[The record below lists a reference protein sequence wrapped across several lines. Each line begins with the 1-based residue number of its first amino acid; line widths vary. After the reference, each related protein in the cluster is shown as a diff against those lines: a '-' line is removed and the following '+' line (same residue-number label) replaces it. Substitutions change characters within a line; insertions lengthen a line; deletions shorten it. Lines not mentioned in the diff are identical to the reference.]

1 MTKPAQIRLLVVDDH
16 LVVRMGLVALLN
28 RQKDF
33 KVIGEA
39 EDGAQ
44 AVEKYREHHPDVCLM
59 DIRMPRLTGM
69 QALAAIRTEF
79 PEARVLMLTTYDGD
93 SDIHGALAAGASGY
107 LLKDVE
113 AEELVLAIRE
123 VHRGGR
129 YLPVGVAQRLAERSG
144 TPQLTPREIEVL
156 ELLAKGLSN
165 KEIAGILNFTEF
177 TAKAHVANILD
188 KLGVE
193 DRTGAVTE
201 ALQRGILHL
210 A

>member
-1 MTKPAQIRLLVVDDH
+1 MTKPTQIRLLVVDDH
-16 LVVRMGLVALLN
+16 MVVRMGLVALLN
-28 RQKDF
+28 QQKDF
-33 KVIGEA
+33 KVVSEA

-44 AVEKYREHHPDVCLM
+44 AVEKYREHRPDVCLM

-69 QALAAIRTEF
+69 QALAAIRAEF
-79 PEARVLMLTTYDGD
+79 PDARVLMLTTYDGD
-93 SDIHGALAAGASGY
+93 SDIHGALTAGASGY

-129 YLPVGVAQRLAERSG
+129 YLPADVAQRLAERSG

-165 KEIAGILNFTEF
+165 KEIARVLDFTEF
-177 TAKAHVANILD
+177 TAKAHVRNILD
-188 KLGVE
+188 KLDVE

>member
-1 MTKPAQIRLLVVDDH
+1 MTRLLQIRLLVVDDH

-33 KVIGEA
+33 KVVGEA

-44 AVEKYREHHPDVCLM
+44 AVEKYREHRPDVCLM
-59 DIRMPRLTGM
+59 DIRMPKLTGM
-69 QALAAIRTEF
+69 QALTAIRAEF

-113 AEELVLAIRE
+113 GEELVHAIRE
-123 VHRGGR
+123 VHGGGR
-129 YLPVGVAQRLAERSG
+129 YLPAEVAQRLAERG
-144 TPQLTPREIEVL
+144 ATPQLTPREIEVL

-165 KEIAGILNFTEF
+165 KEIASVLNFTDF
-177 TAKAHVANILD
+177 TAKAHVRNILE

-193 DRTGAVTE
+193 DRTSAVTE
-201 ALQRGILHL
+201 ALHRGIVHL
-210 A
+210 S

>member
-1 MTKPAQIRLLVVDDH
+1 MTKPTQIRLLVVDDH
-16 LVVRMGLVALLN
+16 LVVRMGLIALLN

-33 KVIGEA
+33 TVVGEA

-44 AVEKYREHHPDVCLM
+44 AVEKYRDHEPDVCLM
-59 DIRMPRLTGM
+59 DIRMPKLTGM
-69 QALAAIRTEF
+69 QALTAIRADF

-113 AEELVLAIRE
+113 GEELVHAIRE
-123 VHRGGR
+123 VHRGAR
-129 YLPVGVAQRLAERSG
+129 YLPAGVARRLAERSG
-144 TPQLTPREIEVL
+144 IPQLTPREIEVL

-165 KEIAGILNFTEF
+165 KEIAGVLNFTGF
-177 TAKAHVANILD
+177 TAKAHVRNIME

-210 A
+210 G

>member
-1 MTKPAQIRLLVVDDH
+1 MTKPTQIRLLVVDDH
-16 LVVRMGLVALLN
+16 MVVRMGLVALLN
-28 RQKDF
+28 QQKDF
-33 KVIGEA
+33 KVVSEA

-44 AVEKYREHHPDVCLM
+44 AVEKYREHRPDVCLM

-69 QALAAIRTEF
+69 QALAAIRAEF
-79 PEARVLMLTTYDGD
+79 PDARVLMLTTYDGD
-93 SDIHGALAAGASGY
+93 SDIHGALTAGASGY

-129 YLPVGVAQRLAERSG
+129 YLPADVAQRLAERSG

-165 KEIAGILNFTEF
+165 KEIARVLDFTEF
-177 TAKAHVANILD
+177 TAKAHVRNILD

>member
-1 MTKPAQIRLLVVDDH
+1 MTKPTQIRLLVVDDH
-16 LVVRMGLVALLN
+16 MVVRMGLVALLN
-28 RQKDF
+28 QQKDF
-33 KVIGEA
+33 KVVSEA

-44 AVEKYREHHPDVCLM
+44 AVEKYREHRPDVCLM

-69 QALAAIRTEF
+69 QALAAIRAEF
-79 PEARVLMLTTYDGD
+79 PDARVLMLTTYDGD
-93 SDIHGALAAGASGY
+93 SDIHGALTAGASGY

-129 YLPVGVAQRLAERSG
+129 YLPADVAQRLAERSG

-165 KEIAGILNFTEF
+165 KEIARVLDFTEF
-177 TAKAHVANILD
+177 TAKAHVRNILD

-210 A
+210 S

>member
-1 MTKPAQIRLLVVDDH
+1 MTKPTQIRLLVVDDH
-16 LVVRMGLVALLN
+16 MVVRMGLVALLN
-28 RQKDF
+28 QQKDF
-33 KVIGEA
+33 KIVSEA

-44 AVEKYREHHPDVCLM
+44 AVEKYREHRPDVCLM

-69 QALAAIRTEF
+69 QALAAIRAEF
-79 PEARVLMLTTYDGD
+79 PDARVLMLTTYDGD
-93 SDIHGALAAGASGY
+93 SDIHGALTAGASGY

-129 YLPVGVAQRLAERSG
+129 YLPADVAQRLAERSG

-165 KEIAGILNFTEF
+165 KEIARVLDFTEF
-177 TAKAHVANILD
+177 TAKAHVRNILD